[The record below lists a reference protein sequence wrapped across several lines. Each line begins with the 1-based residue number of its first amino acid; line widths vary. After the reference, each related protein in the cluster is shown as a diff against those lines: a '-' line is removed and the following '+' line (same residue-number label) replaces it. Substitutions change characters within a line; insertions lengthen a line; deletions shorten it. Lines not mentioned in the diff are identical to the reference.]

1 MNDTEKTETSTS
13 EALAPRERIFLV
25 VVDQSEEF
33 RVAVRY
39 AAKRASNTGG
49 RVALLH
55 VTEVPEHQQ
64 WQAVED
70 LMREELRQKA
80 EETLQQ
86 WSKMVQEWSGKTP
99 VLIAREGIARDELL
113 KVLKEE
119 NSVSVLV
126 LATAS
131 GKKGPGPLI
140 SALTGKMWK
149 HVTIP
154 MTIVPGDLS
163 DDVIDALT

>member
-1 MNDTEKTETSTS
+1 MNDTEKTDAELT
-13 EALAPRERIFLV
+13 LRERIFLV
-25 VVDQSEEF
+25 VVDQSDEF

-39 AAKRASNTGG
+39 ASKRAANTGG

-55 VTEVPEHQQ
+55 VTEVGELQQ

-80 EETLQQ
+80 EATLQQ

-99 VLIAREGIARDELL
+99 VLIAREGIAREELF
-113 KVLKEE
+113 KVLSEE
-119 NSVSVLV
+119 KSVSVLV

-149 HVTIP
+149 HLTIP

-163 DDVIDALT
+163 DDVIDVLT

>member
-1 MNDTEKTETSTS
+1 MNDAEKTDMTEIP
-13 EALAPRERIFLV
+13 PRERIFLV
-25 VVDQSEEF
+25 VVDQSDEF

-39 AAKRASNTGG
+39 ASKRASNTGG

-55 VTEVPEHQQ
+55 VSEVDEHQQ

-80 EETLQQ
+80 EATLQQ

-99 VLIAREGIARDELL
+99 VLIAREGIARDELF

-119 NSVSVLV
+119 KSVSVLV

-140 SALTGKMWK
+140 SALTGKMSK
-149 HVTIP
+149 HLTIP

-163 DDVIDALT
+163 DEIIDALA

>member
-1 MNDTEKTETSTS
+1 MNDAEKTDAETLS
-13 EALAPRERIFLV
+13 RERIFLV

-39 AAKRASNTGG
+39 ASKRAANTGG
-49 RVALLH
+49 RVALLY
-55 VTEVPEHQQ
+55 VTDLGEHQQ

-80 EETLQQ
+80 EATLQEL
-86 WSKMVQEWSGKTP
+86 SKMVQEWSGKTP
-99 VLIAREGIARDELL
+99 VLIVREGNARDELF
-113 KVLKEE
+113 KVLSEE
-119 NSVSVLV
+119 KSVSILV
-126 LATAS
+126 LATSA

-163 DDVIDALT
+163 EDLIDALT